1 MSLASA
7 QPSVEHRGADPSP
20 QAAFHTLH
28 RSYVERILRAP
39 VYDIAIETPLQSA
52 PRLSAAL
59 GNRVLLKRE
68 DLQPVHSF
76 KIRGAYARVAA
87 LDERARNRGVITA
100 SAGNHA
106 QGLAL
111 AAQQRGIGAIIV
123 MPLNTPEIKLQG
135 VRSRGAEVVLYGS
148 SFAESLA
155 YAIGLAE
162 TRGHTFVPPYDD
174 PDVIAGQ
181 GTVGLELLRQHHGA
195 LDAIFVPVGGGG
207 LIAGIAAYV
216 KYLRP
221 EVRIIGVEP
230 VGSNCLQAALAA
242 DERVILSQV
251 DSFAD
256 GVAVAQVG
264 AHNFEL
270 CRHLVDEVITVTTD
284 QICLAVRDIYE
295 DTRSIT
301 EPAGALAAAGIR
313 AYVGREGCTG
323 QVLIGIN
330 SGANIDFAKLGLV
343 AERARRGDQERT
355 E

>member
-7 QPSVEHRGADPSP
+7 QTAVNDRGVDHLP
-20 QAAFHTLH
+20 QARFHALH
-28 RSYVERILRAP
+28 REYVTRILRAP
-39 VYDIAIETPLQSA
+39 VYDIAVETPLQSA
-52 PRLSAAL
+52 PRLSAAV
-59 GNRVLLKRE
+59 GNQVLLKRE

-87 LDERARNRGVITA
+87 LDTHARNRGVITA

-111 AAQQRGIGAIIV
+111 AAQKLGIQAIIV
-123 MPLNTPEIKLQG
+123 MPLSTPAIKLQG
-135 VRSRGAEVVLYGS
+135 VRSRGAEVVLYGNA
-148 SFAESLA
+148 FAESLA

-181 GTVGLELLRQHHGA
+181 GTVGLELLRQHQGR

-207 LIAGIAAYV
+207 LIAGVAAYV

-242 DERVILSQV
+242 DERVVLSKV
-251 DSFAD
+251 ETFAD

-270 CRHLVDEVITVTTD
+270 CRQLVDEVITVTTD
-284 QICLAVRDIYE
+284 QICAAVRDIYE
-295 DTRSIT
+295 DTRSIA
-301 EPAGALAAAGIR
+301 EPSGALAVAGIR
-313 AYVGREGCTG
+313 AYIRRESCTE

-330 SGANIDFAKLGLV
+330 SGANIDFANLGYV
-343 AERARRGDQERT
+343 AERARQSDAG
-355 E
+355 

>member
-1 MSLASA
+1 MSLALE
-7 QPSVEHRGADPSP
+7 QPTAPGPVAV
-20 QAAFHTLH
+20 LH
-28 RSYVERILRAP
+28 SDVSFRALHSSYVARILRAP
-39 VYDIAIETPLQSA
+39 VYDIAVETPLQSA

-59 GNRVLLKRE
+59 SNQVLLKRE

-87 LDERARNRGVITA
+87 LDERARNSGVITA

-111 AAQQRGIGAIIV
+111 AAQTLGIEALIV
-123 MPLNTPEIKLQG
+123 MPLNTPAIKLQG
-135 VRSRGAEVVLYGS
+135 VRSRGAEVLLYGDT
-148 SFAESLA
+148 FADSLA
-155 YAIGLAE
+155 YAIGLAQ
-162 TRGHTFVPPYDD
+162 TRGYTFVPPYDD
-174 PDVIAGQ
+174 ADVIAGQ
-181 GTVGLELLRQHHGA
+181 GTIGLELLRQHQGP

-230 VGSNCLQAALAA
+230 AGSNCLQSALAA
-242 DERVILSQV
+242 GERVILSQV
-251 DSFAD
+251 DAFAD

-264 AHNFEL
+264 ALNFEL

-284 QICLAVRDIYE
+284 QICAAVRDIYE
-295 DTRSIT
+295 DTRSIA

-313 AYVGREGCTG
+313 SYVAREGCSD
-323 QVLIGIN
+323 QVLVGIN
-330 SGANIDFAKLGLV
+330 SGANIDFANLGFV
-343 AERARRGDQERT
+343 VERAGHGDSK
-355 E
+355 